1 MSRVEAITT
10 NLVQRVNTG
19 GAQRAVCYPT
29 TYLWNTET
37 QLRGPLNHFPW
48 YSSNLGFIDWRK
60 GPMKGIFHDGP
71 TIEPLLEM

>member
-10 NLVQRVNTG
+10 NLVQRVNTS
-19 GAQRAVCYPT
+19 QRSVVREKGPA
-29 TYLWNTET
+29 YLWKTET

>member
-1 MSRVEAITT
+1 MREKGPA
-10 NLVQRVNTG
+10 
-19 GAQRAVCYPT
+19 
-29 TYLWNTET
+29 YLWNTET